1 MPARH
6 HPALLRVLPA
16 AGALIFCGVLS
27 AQIPKQ
33 PSAAE
38 RESAAAIQAPR
49 TVNLPPPA
57 STPPPAPP
65 APPGL
70 DLADEKLPL
79 PKMASPLPPAIGAVT
94 AAPPPIPG
102 RPGPSVVP
110 SVPMSPVAKVTSSTS
125 ASGQFVVH
133 GPDLATRSGFSSRC
147 DEVAERLR
155 RLLRDQQPWVLPIV
169 VSLKTG
175 REVDMS
181 QPAVRTIIG
190 KMTQGGFHLQLT
202 VQARPDLRA
211 EDFHS
216 ELVRILL
223 AERIVR
229 NQNDITS
236 KRSRVL
242 PEWLLIGTTQAL
254 TFRERS
260 RPSAVFAA
268 VFKSGKIYGIEEILE
283 AAPGDLD
290 ALSRT
295 IYETSCCALVLALLD
310 QPEGAARFQKLL
322 GSLATDSREDRELL
336 VACFPGLAETGS
348 SLNKWWSLQMASL
361 ATPGVFEHMGPTE
374 TLKALD
380 QALVFRYEGTASA
393 RVASASKKSAEP
405 EEPAEEEP
413 KKGRGLLGW
422 LFGKGGDKSD
432 GDEGSESGEV
442 KSAEPKKKPAPPK
455 EKEEE
460 KEEPEPETP
469 APPKEPGKKAEE
481 PPPKK
486 KEKEQ
491 PAKAAPKKDQKKE
504 EDASEEPAKK
514 RGFFNW
520 LRGKKGEEKK
530 EEEAPKAKGGSASAR
545 SGSSGVLSAQCSVPG
560 GMDLLSLLLATPAN
574 LLQNHSALL
583 APFGFAGSR
592 QVDLKM
598 PLFRR
603 KSKDDSPPE
612 EEKPK
617 DEGAKKEE
625 PANKANKESEE
636 EAKPEPKKSRKKR
649 DEEPEPVKEPER
661 KPAPERPR
669 TVSLTVPIEDY
680 ATIMKRGDRSAILK
694 RTAGA
699 LNALLPRA
707 NVLLRPIIVEYIAA
721 LAEMQ
726 EGKAKGMDEKLAAI
740 RARKK
745 AAYERAKA
753 VEEHLDWFEASEGE
767 DYSGTFDDFLGLP
780 SAIQKELPPRT
791 DPLSKY
797 LDAVNAEFEK

>member
-6 HPALLRVLPA
+6 RPAFLRVLPA

-33 PSAAE
+33 PSRGE

-65 APPGL
+65 GL

-79 PKMASPLPPAIGAVT
+79 PKMASPLPPAVGAVT

-223 AERIVR
+223 AERILR
-229 NQNDITS
+229 NQSDITS

-310 QPEGAARFQKLL
+310 QPEGSARFQKLL
-322 GSLATDSREDRELL
+322 GSLATDSREDRDLL

-393 RVASASKKSAEP
+393 RVASASKKSADS

-413 KKGRGLLGW
+413 KKSRGLLGW

-432 GDEGSESGEV
+432 GDEGSESGEA
-442 KSAEPKKKPAPPK
+442 KPAEPKKKPAPPK

-460 KEEPEPETP
+460 KEEPEPEKP
-469 APPKEPGKKAEE
+469 APPKEPEKKAEE

-491 PAKAAPKKDQKKE
+491 PAKAAPKKDQNKE
-504 EDASEEPAKK
+504 EDATEEPAKK

-520 LRGKKGEEKK
+520 LRGKKDEEKK
-530 EEEAPKAKGGSASAR
+530 EEEVPKTKGGSASAR
-545 SGSSGVLSAQCSVPG
+545 SGSSGVLSAQCSMPG

-592 QVDLKM
+592 QVDLKT
-598 PLFRR
+598 PLFKR
-603 KSKDDSPPE
+603 KPRDESPPE

-617 DEGAKKEE
+617 DESGRKEEKPAAKKEE
-625 PANKANKESEE
+625 PPGKEKEE
-636 EAKPEPKKSRKKR
+636 EAKPEPRKSRKKE
-649 DEEPEPVKEPER
+649 EEPEAKAER

-669 TVSLTVPIEDY
+669 TVSLTIPIEDY
-680 ATIMKRGDRSAILK
+680 ATVMKRGDRSAILK
-694 RTAGA
+694 RTAA
-699 LNALLPRA
+699 SLNALLPRA
-707 NVLLRPIIVEYIAA
+707 NVLLRPVIVEYIAA

-726 EGKAKGMDEKLAAI
+726 EGKTKGMDEKLAAI

-753 VEEHLDWFEASEGE
+753 VEDHLDWFEASEGE
-767 DYSGTFDDFLGLP
+767 DYSGTFDDFLSLP